1 MLASTIVARKR
12 LVTTVEFTSQRKMRG
27 TVRIGAVGR
36 GPARRRRNT
45 RPRCDITSPAR
56 VYFKRGRP
64 RSAGKMASD
73 AAFQEPEL
81 PNVHVEDRVV
91 VRNVL
96 YAAQSCLQG
105 ELQLDNWSITVT
117 DKHYVV
123 NIYLATGSDFDVNM
137 RDMQTIA
144 DVNPLRVAS
153 VN

>member
-27 TVRIGAVGR
+27 TVSIGAVGH
-36 GPARRRRNT
+36 GPVRRRRNT
-45 RPRCDITSPAR
+45 RPRCDITSPVR
-56 VYFKRGRP
+56 VYFKRGR
-64 RSAGKMASD
+64 MASD

-105 ELQLDNWSITVT
+105 ELHLDNWSITVT

-123 NIYLATGSDFDVNM
+123 NIYLATGSDFNVNM
-137 RDMQTIA
+137 LDMQTIA